1 MPPFATSSKTQTD
14 PPDSSFGVGHL
25 LAPASQSNNI
35 WHHAITITIT
45 LPALPA
51 YTPWAPPLL
60 EMSQGGH
67 AAHTT
72 PSLMATPS
80 LDVAQGQ
87 QTDRSSIS
95 VISAVVGACVA
106 LSCFLIL
113 MAVACVLHRW
123 KRTRC
128 RALMRG
134 RDCKEREYHDYG
146 DIRMSTHA
154 HTYTV

>member
-1 MPPFATSSKTQTD
+1 MPPFATPAKTHTS
-14 PPDSSFGVGHL
+14 PPDTSSSAAHL
-25 LAPASQSNNI
+25 LVPAPQSYNVR
-35 WHHAITITIT
+35 HYVVTITIT

-72 PSLMATPS
+72 PFPMATPS
-80 LDVAQGQ
+80 LDVAPGQ

-95 VISAVVGACVA
+95 IISAVVGACVA
-106 LSCFLIL
+106 LSCFLML
-113 MAVACVLHRW
+113 VAVVCVMHRW

-134 RDCKEREYHDYG
+134 RDCKERKYYDYG
-146 DIRMSTHA
+146 DTRMSTHA
-154 HTYTV
+154 HTV